1 MLISFVKHFCRT
13 GSRRYIPVD
22 SVRATID
29 DVFTGVPNQLFQ
41 THRRPDGKEYSFHE
55 VAAKLDGQL
64 SPGYLAKLR
73 NGTSGNPSRQSLLLL
88 CQFFKVPASY
98 FFPELDDLAEEEP
111 SEDEKI
117 AIALRSSSLSEDVQN
132 LIQGMI
138 RVARNRGD

>member
-1 MLISFVKHFCRT
+1 MPPTVAELI
-13 GSRRYIPVD
+13 D
-22 SVRATID
+22 
-29 DVFTGVPNQLFQ
+29 QLFQ

-55 VAAKLDGQL
+55 VSAKLNGQL

-117 AIALRSSSLSEDVQN
+117 AIVLRSSSLSEDVQN

>member
-1 MLISFVKHFCRT
+1 MPPTVAEL
-13 GSRRYIPVD
+13 VD
-22 SVRATID
+22 R
-29 DVFTGVPNQLFQ
+29 LFQ

-98 FFPELDDLAEEEP
+98 FFPELDDLAAEEP

-117 AIALRSSSLSEDVQN
+117 ALALRSSSLPEEVQDH
-132 LIQGMI
+132 IQGLIKAI
-138 RVARNRGD
+138 RKQRDKQE